1 MFTSA
6 CSLDPRLYTDT
17 DTGEV
22 YSGALLMNAGV
33 NLTQA
38 VFLDGQ
44 SVVKHFIANKAH
56 RALKIRP
63 PGSPEQSGSC
73 RAVFSFFSPLH
84 FQLSV
89 TCLCPLNFMRIC
101 GLQIPIQTEAN

>member
-1 MFTSA
+1 MCIRDRFYVQRLR
-6 CSLDPRLYTDT
+6 SLDPEKLYTDT

-44 SVVKHFIANKAH
+44 SVVKHFIAK
-56 RALKIRP
+56 
-63 PGSPEQSGSC
+63 
-73 RAVFSFFSPLH
+73 
-84 FQLSV
+84 
-89 TCLCPLNFMRIC
+89 
-101 GLQIPIQTEAN
+101 